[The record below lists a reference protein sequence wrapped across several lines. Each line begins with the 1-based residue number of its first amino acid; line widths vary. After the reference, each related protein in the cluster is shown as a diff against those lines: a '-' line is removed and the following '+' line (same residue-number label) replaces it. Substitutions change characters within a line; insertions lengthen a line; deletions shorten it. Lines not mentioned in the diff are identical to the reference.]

1 GKLIDNYL
9 VVATDDLYKRAMNTT
24 TVDSSVFGRWT
35 KTADNETFNGTIDLA
50 KISPITYLDR
60 RVFKSSNNISS
71 GRYLFPLNATLIFK
85 FTDTTVADV
94 KLGIVIDENGDI
106 RTDIG
111 ANATTNDM
119 SGNCGILT
127 NGMQDNFGVTQYR
140 IGTTG
145 AANFSASDKSITIRM
160 ILNEAR
166 FGLLEGV

>member
-1 GKLIDNYL
+1 
-9 VVATDDLYKRAMNTT
+9 M
-24 TVDSSVFGRWT
+24 
-35 KTADNETFNGTIDLA
+35 
-50 KISPITYLDR
+50 
-60 RVFKSSNNISS
+60 
-71 GRYLFPLNATLIFK
+71 
-85 FTDTTVADV
+85 
-94 KLGIVIDENGDI
+94 IDENGDI

-111 ANATTNDM
+111 ANATKNDM

-166 FGLLEGV
+166 FGLLEGVLLGLNQGLAVSGETSSAQLSSGGVKSI